1 MNDEHD
7 EYLDVAYEQWDD
19 IFRLYRTFE
28 KLKPVML
35 YDIQERRIYAYPYEE
50 YLKEL
55 SEKSRMKLK
64 EQYEN
69 ALLRNQLVV
78 FIRDNE
84 KRRLVSYSFSYP
96 EKEKPMRRKRKEKQP
111 AAGGSSRQPKQI

>member
-7 EYLDVAYEQWDD
+7 EYLDIAYEQCDD

-55 SEKSRMKLK
+55 SEMSQTKLK
-64 EQYEN
+64 EQYEK
-69 ALLRNQLVV
+69 ALLKNQLVV

-84 KRRLVSYSFSYP
+84 TRRLVSYSFSYP
-96 EKEKPMRRKRKEKQP
+96 DKEKPIRRKRKEK
-111 AAGGSSRQPKQI
+111 